1 MTLHPGQ
8 ACVPSTWDYQNIDL
22 WCVWMHFNR
31 RAYFRLQKVYLEV
44 NMIKEYPF
52 FPSPLDKLWVLS
64 FSPGATCR
72 ICATSSI
79 WAAFP
84 LSVFIL
90 HPTWFSLSPCS
101 PASLPGMENWRSWI
115 QASPLSCFAHVCLNF
130 MASLPHGMC
139 GNLGEVNGTSGGILK
154 ILIYTGTS
162 GKSYFHSLFWFVG
175 ESWKGLKLPRDLLCF
190 PAHSRYLVLCIWIL
204 DRACLDFIWHDT
216 LFLLFSSP
224 AFLGLVAFSF
234 LFLQQAW

>member
-1 MTLHPGQ
+1 
-8 ACVPSTWDYQNIDL
+8 
-22 WCVWMHFNR
+22 MHFNR

-44 NMIKEYPF
+44 SMIKEYPF
-52 FPSPLDKLWVLS
+52 FPSPLGKLWVLS
-64 FSPGATCR
+64 FSPGAACR

-79 WAAFP
+79 WAAFT

-101 PASLPGMENWRSWI
+101 PSSLPGMENWRSWI

-154 ILIYTGTS
+154 ILIYIGTS
-162 GKSYFHSLFWFVG
+162 GKSYFHSLFWSVG
-175 ESWKGLKLPRDLLCF
+175 ESWKGLKLPRLCSVSLLTAGIWYCVPGFWTELVWTLSGMIHYFYCF
-190 PAHSRYLVLCIWIL
+190 P
-204 DRACLDFIWHDT
+204 
-216 LFLLFSSP
+216 
-224 AFLGLVAFSF
+224 
-234 LFLQQAW
+234 LQHF